1 MAGKCYLCNMIIA
14 LILILFAVALFLIFH
29 DDHDDS
35 YTRRERNAGRNAAPK
50 SFYDKSETP
59 KPSAR
64 KPSYQTPS
72 TPKPVSSQPSPFM
85 DPRTIVPK
93 EKEYRAGKQG
103 KLDGRFKPA
112 EAKPQY
118 ASAPNHRQDPHVP
131 GFIYDEDEKV
141 LDFHFLDQLEYDAD
155 LPERTMSS
163 FIAGLGAHCTE
174 KDLGG
179 MVGTVKVDPVTEAM
193 EVFAAD
199 GRLMGYLPMKD
210 KAAYHTFNPDWVDCP
225 FAAHV
230 ALSVTGRYY
239 ADIRIVL
246 PSSRDFVEESLTG
259 FLA

>member
-1 MAGKCYLCNMIIA
+1 MIIA
-14 LILILFAVALFLIFH
+14 LILILFALALFLIFH

-50 SFYDKSETP
+50 SFYDKAETP

-64 KPSYQTPS
+64 KPSYPNPS
-72 TPKPVSSQPSPFM
+72 APKPLTQSPSAQKPAVSRPSPIM

-93 EKEYRAGKQG
+93 EKEYRPGW
-103 KLDGRFKPA
+103 
-112 EAKPQY
+112 
-118 ASAPNHRQDPHVP
+118 QDQ
-131 GFIYDEDEKV
+131 
-141 LDFHFLDQLEYDAD
+141 LDFHFLDGLEYDAG

-163 FIAGLGAHCTE
+163 FIAGLGAHCSE

-179 MVGTVKVDPVTEAM
+179 MVGWVSMNPSTELIA
-193 EVFAAD
+193 VYAAD
-199 GRLMGYLPMKD
+199 GRLMGSLPKKD
-210 KAAYHTFNPDWVDCP
+210 KEAYVTFNPSRITCP
-225 FAAHV
+225 FAGHV

-259 FLA
+259 FLS